1 MTEHTEHPPHPVTG
15 HPAHPVTGHPAHPVT
30 GLPAHPV
37 TGHPRRPLTG
47 HPRLTGRPRRPL
59 TGHLRHYASALLLP
73 LVALTAVTYGAGEL
87 VTSLPTGEAAVNTG
101 LAAWRSGLWN
111 TLTDIGTSLSDT
123 PYIVAL
129 TAATA
134 AFLGL
139 VRRRLHEAAFLVA
152 AVWSQSLI
160 FLATSALVARHR
172 PPVHHLDPAPPTSSF
187 PSGHVSA
194 AVGFYCAVAL
204 LLAVRVRGPVARALV
219 WTLGVAVPLVVA
231 FSRLYR
237 GMHFLTDVLWGL
249 LLGACCVA
257 VSARAILARRAER
270 RAWRCPP
277 RGGGVGAPGAAR

>member
-1 MTEHTEHPPHPVTG
+1 MTD
-15 HPAHPVTGHPAHPVT
+15 
-30 GLPAHPV
+30 
-37 TGHPRRPLTG
+37 
-47 HPRLTGRPRRPL
+47 RLRY
-59 TGHLRHYASALLLP
+59 YASVLLLP
-73 LVALTAVTYGAGEL
+73 LVALATVTYGAGEL
-87 VTSLPTGEAAVNTG
+87 ITSLPTGEAAVNTR
-101 LAAWRSGLWN
+101 LAAWRTGLWN

-129 TAATA
+129 TAVTA

-139 VRRRLHEAAFLVA
+139 VRRRWHEAAFLVA

-194 AVGFYCAVAL
+194 AVGFYCAVTL
-204 LLAVRVRGPVARALV
+204 LLAARLRSPVARVLV
-219 WTLGVAVPLVVA
+219 WTLGVAVPLIVA

-257 VSARAILARRAER
+257 VSARAILTRHRRVQADRHER
-270 RAWRCPP
+270 PRAPA
-277 RGGGVGAPGAAR
+277 GAPAEHSS